1 MGLRLPQLSHR
12 VRAALPHAIAELEAA
27 DGQRLVSLT
36 AVDPS
41 RHNRLQITDPKM
53 SPPKHWPGDSA

>member
-1 MGLRLPQLSHR
+1 MVGRWGSGYL
-12 VRAALPHAIAELEAA
+12 HAIAELEAA